1 MSRLVEVAHGGYVA
15 VRPATSSP
23 AIYRRLDPRA
33 LDLGHGAAHW
43 FCRSNPERPPLTWR
57 ELTELGRIAY
67 VGEFVDR
74 SEVNA

>member
-1 MSRLVEVAHGGYVA
+1 MSHLDEPADGGYVA

-23 AIYRRLDPRA
+23 AIYRRLDGRA

-57 ELTELGRIAY
+57 ELTELGDLAH
-67 VGEFVDR
+67 VEFVDR
-74 SEVNA
+74 SGVNA